1 MVETPSKYSQKKP
14 GTKILAISPHPDD
27 IEFGC
32 GGTLLRYGQAGS
44 ELYQLILTDG
54 CVGGDPVMRKR
65 EQEKASKILNV
76 KRVFWAGYHDTELVD
91 GGDLIRKI
99 EEILDTVRPEVVL
112 VNYPEDSHQD
122 HRAAA
127 LAVIA
132 ATRNIKEVLFYESP
146 TSMHFEPDIFVD
158 ITDFLD
164 EKVQLLELHASQIKK
179 TNIENLKITEIAKAY
194 ATFRGVQ
201 GRVRHAEGF
210 RGLRV
215 LRSVH
220 DRMYL

>member
-1 MVETPSKYSQKKP
+1 MTRKSAKFPQKKNAV
-14 GTKILAISPHPDD
+14 KILAIGPHPDD

-32 GGTLLRYGQAGS
+32 GGTLLRYGRTGN

-54 CVGGDPVMRKR
+54 CFGGNPAVRRR
-65 EQEKASKILNV
+65 EQEAASQALSIK
-76 KRVFWAGYHDTELVD
+76 KVFWAGYRDTELED
-91 GGDLIRKI
+91 SRNLIRKI
-99 EEILDTVRPEVVL
+99 EDVLRMVSPDVVL
-112 VNYPEDSHQD
+112 VNHPEDSHQD

-127 LAVIA
+127 RATVA

-146 TSMHFEPDIFVD
+146 TSMNFEPDIFVD
-158 ITDFLD
+158 ITNILD
-164 EKVQLLELHASQIKK
+164 EKVKLLELHYSQVEK

-215 LRSVH
+215 LRSIN
-220 DRMYL
+220 DRMCL